1 MFSQLYAH
9 FFSNFYNFSFNFIGE
24 NRMNLSFHP
33 RSSNHFLTVCK
44 KFPFFFSKRSR
55 PGCVISGKLEVDAS
69 EGDRDREGPTAQ
81 DRREGHGHRVG
92 EGQPR
97 GGAVQAE
104 ATRRDSEAERV
115 SLTTNGTYTVVLL
128 KASLLSPPQRTPS
141 EAEAAGG

>member
-1 MFSQLYAH
+1 
-9 FFSNFYNFSFNFIGE
+9 
-24 NRMNLSFHP
+24 MNLSFHP
-33 RSSNHFLTVCK
+33 RSSNHFVK
-44 KFPFFFSKRSR
+44 SMQQFPFFFSKTSR
-55 PGCVISGKLEVDAS
+55 PGCVLSGKLEVDAS

-104 ATRRDSEAERV
+104 TTRRDSEAERV
-115 SLTTNGTYTVVLL
+115 SLTTNGTYMYTVVLL

>member
-33 RSSNHFLTVCK
+33 RSSNHFVK
-44 KFPFFFSKRSR
+44 SMQQFPFFFSKRSK

-69 EGDRDREGPTAQ
+69 KGDRDRERPTAQ

-104 ATRRDSEAERV
+104 TTRRDSEAERV
-115 SLTTNGTYTVVLL
+115 SLTTNGTCTVNWLE
-128 KASLLSPPQRTPS
+128 SSMPSPPQRTPS